1 VLIVHPA
8 AGLAAAIGGNARAR
22 GLVPQ
27 VTVDVGTARDA
38 LDGPRAPAA
47 AVVHLPDG
55 DAGVGAYDLVREL
68 DRRAT
73 AVVGLLPPGASTAM
87 RVAALQAGA
96 RLLLDLPPE
105 TASGAAQV
113 VDAAASLIA
122 AQGSSMPRVL
132 AVDDDETVLLAVR
145 DLLDESTVAVETLS
159 EPEDFWAVLGRVQPD
174 LVLLDVDM
182 PRVSG
187 LELCRLVRSDPRH
200 SQLPVVFLSGRVDA
214 DTIRQVYAAGGDDFV
229 TKPVL
234 GPELRARV
242 ANRLERTRL
251 YRLLAET
258 DPLTGLANRRR
269 LERDLDRLQLLAD
282 RHGTDLSL
290 AVVDVDH
297 FKRVNDGYGH
307 AVGDE
312 VLRRLATRLREAFRG
327 EDTVARL
334 GGEEFVVAMLG
345 MRREDAVER
354 LGEVLETFGGTP
366 QDVDGALVTVGA
378 SAGVAEHK
386 RDGVGFEALYRA
398 ADAALRVAKASGR
411 GRVLPAGALPPA
423 VTDAVDIAVVEDDE
437 VLAELLR
444 HTLTMAG
451 YRCVVLPDGLQAI
464 DRLTDP
470 RDPLRPAAVLL
481 DIDLPGRSG
490 FEVLHALQQAGVTS
504 RTAVVVVT
512 ARSSESEA
520 MRALRAGATDHISK
534 PFSVPLLVQKLR
546 RLVPGPP

>member
-1 VLIVHPA
+1 
-8 AGLAAAIGGNARAR
+8 
-22 GLVPQ
+22 
-27 VTVDVGTARDA
+27 
-38 LDGPRAPAA
+38 
-47 AVVHLPDG
+47 
-55 DAGVGAYDLVREL
+55 VGAYDLVREL

-145 DLLDESTVAVETLS
+145 NLLDESTVAVETLS

-470 RDPLRPAAVLL
+470 LDPLRPAAVLL

-520 MRALRAGATDHISK
+520 MRALRAGAADHISK